1 MKRIHVLIS
10 GKVQMVGLRSFIK
23 RNAIL
28 LNLRGYVKNTENGN
42 VEAVFE
48 GPEEDI
54 KKMIELCRQGSEA
67 SKIENVEVK
76 EEEYNSEYSEFSIKL

>member
-1 MKRIHVLIS
+1 
-10 GKVQMVGLRSFIK
+10 MVGFRSFIK

-28 LNLRGYVKNTENGN
+28 LGIKGYVKNTEDGK

-48 GPEEDI
+48 GSEEDI
-54 KKMIELCRQGSEA
+54 SKIIEFCRQGSEA

-76 EEEYNSEYSEFSIKL
+76 EEEYNAEYSEFSISI